1 MCQLFSCCL
10 GTEYRFQGIG
20 IVACVPGLSA
30 YGHGR
35 RGEILHLFEVEIE
48 VFRDD
53 SEFSHI
59 LFPAAGMAADEI
71 GDDLLSESF
80 FLVDLIEDALKLIEL
95 VERRLAHE
103 LEHLFG
109 GVFRCHFQSSAD
121 MLAYQFAG
129 IFACRLVVFRVFV
142 LVE

>member
-1 MCQLFSCCL
+1 M
-10 GTEYRFQGIG
+10 
-20 IVACVPGLSA
+20 
-30 YGHGR
+30 
-35 RGEILHLFEVEIE
+35 EIE
-48 VFRDD
+48 VFCDD
-53 SEFSHI
+53 GQFGHI

-103 LEHLFG
+103 LEHLVG

-121 MLAYQFAG
+121 MPAYQFAG
-129 IFACRLVVFRVFV
+129 IFACCLVVFRIFV
-142 LVE
+142 LVEQQVPIKLFLICGNASTA